1 MPKIYDNI
9 QNRLHIGLL
18 DSLATSWKADF
29 CVGYFNLRGWGI
41 LNENIDHFNGKDEC
55 CRLLVG
61 MQRPEEDLLKLALSN
76 INEGLMDNPKAL
88 AIRKD
93 IARSFRKQLTLGIPN
108 NQDEKTLQKL
118 KHQLIDEKVK
128 VKLFLGHPLH
138 AKLYLLHRTD
148 KVSPLIGFVGSS
160 NLTMSG
166 LSSQGEL
173 NVDVLDQDAAL
184 KLQNWFDDR
193 WNDRWCIDITK
204 ELIEIIEESWAAEK
218 LIPPYYVYLKI
229 AYHLSQEARSGIN
242 NYIIPKILKDELLPY
257 QSSAVS
263 LAARHLDKRNGV
275 LIGDVVGLGKTLTA
289 TAVAKLFEETFF
301 TETLIIC
308 PKNLVR
314 MWDQYVHTYQLRGK
328 VISIS
333 KINKSFIDQMPR
345 FRVVII
351 DESHNLRNRQGK
363 KYAFVKE
370 YIDKNES
377 KVILLTATPYNKT
390 YLDISNQLRL
400 FIPEDRDLGFSPE
413 RFVASVGGPIEFMAK
428 YQYSPNTLLA
438 FEKSGF
444 SEDWQELLKI
454 FMVRRTRT
462 FIKNSYATYDEERDQ
477 HYITF
482 NNGQINYF
490 PTRLP
495 KRVEYSFDE
504 TDPSDIYVK
513 LYSPDVVAVINRL
526 HLSRYGL
533 GNFIDPS
540 QQFATDAEEI
550 IISNLSRAGKRL
562 MGFCR
567 TNLFKRLESSGFS
580 FLISLARHISRNCMF
595 IYAIEQNLP
604 LPIGQ
609 QEAAI
614 MDEYLEEEEFDTED
628 EHAGHIVIQADI
640 DSYKEIAKRHYHKCE
655 QDAAKYKWISSS
667 LFTADLLNFLI
678 DDVDRMLSILTIG
691 HQWNPNEDKQLN
703 AFVDLCLLK
712 HPTEKILLFTQFADT
727 ARYLSEQ
734 LGKRGVSDC
743 ALVTGQTENPTE
755 YAIRFS
761 PKSNKSNLNKSEI
774 RVLITTD
781 VLSEGQNLQDAHI
794 VVNYDLP
801 WALIR
806 LIQRAG
812 RVDRI
817 GQESPAITCYSFL
830 PHDGLERIIGL
841 RNRLTQRITQ
851 NAEIVGADETF
862 FDGDPVNITDL
873 YNEKSGILDDD
884 DGEVDLTSQ
893 AYEIWNQA
901 IKANP
906 ELKKKIPALP
916 NVVYSTKEKAPEMV
930 EGESVIAYHQNSQ
943 GYEMLTWLNADNKVI
958 SQSQSRILKAAE
970 CSMEETALPK
980 LDNHHFLVKKAVELG
995 EEEAKKSGGQLGNQ
1009 SSARYK
1015 SYGIIKRYYES
1026 IKNSLFDTEG
1036 LKRTIDDIFKY
1047 PLRES
1052 ARELINRRIRLG
1064 VSDEELSVVLMQLR
1078 EEGRLSVIENKRDD
1092 DIASPQIICS
1102 LGIKLT

>member
-9 QNRLHIGLL
+9 HHKLHTGLI
-18 DSLATSWKADF
+18 DSLTSSHRSDF
-29 CVGYFNLRGWGI
+29 CVGYFNLRGWHI
-41 LNENIDHFNGKDEC
+41 LNEHIEHFQGKNDC

-61 MQRPEEDLLKLALSN
+61 MQRPEEDLLKIALSN

-108 NQDEKTLQKL
+108 NQDEKTLQTL
-118 KHQLIDEKVK
+118 KHQLVDEKVK

-138 AKLYLLHRTD
+138 AKLYLLHRND

-166 LSSQGEL
+166 LAAQGEL

-204 ELIEIIEESWAAEK
+204 ELIEIIEESWATEK
-218 LIPPYYVYLKI
+218 LIPPYFVYLKI

-242 NYIIPKILKDELLPY
+242 NYIIPKVLKEELLPY

-308 PKNLVR
+308 PKNLVN
-314 MWDQYVHTYQLRGK
+314 MWEHHVHTYQLRAK
-328 VISIS
+328 VKSIS
-333 KINKSFIDQMPR
+333 KINRTFIEQTPR

-462 FIKNSYATYDEERDQ
+462 FIKNNYAVYDEEKKQ
-477 HYITF
+477 HFIVF
-482 NNGQINYF
+482 NNGHVNYF
-490 PTRLP
+490 PIRSP
-495 KRVEYSFDE
+495 QRVEYSFDE
-504 TDPSDIYVK
+504 NDPSDVYVR
-513 LYSPDVVAVINRL
+513 LYSPDVVNLINRL
-526 HLSRYGL
+526 HLARYGL
-533 GNFIDPS
+533 GNFIDLNQAQIP
-540 QQFATDAEEI
+540 TAEEEAI
-550 IISNLSRAGKRL
+550 IANLSRAGKRL

-595 IYAIEQNLP
+595 IYALENNLP
-604 LPIGQ
+604 FPIGP
-609 QEAAI
+609 QETAV
-614 MDEYLEEEEFDTED
+614 MDEFLEEEEDPTESRMTI
-628 EHAGHIVIQADI
+628 HADLASYQA
-640 DSYKEIAKRHYHKCE
+640 IAEKHYVKCTQE
-655 QDAAKYKWISSS
+655 ANKYHWISSG
-667 LFTADLLNFLI
+667 LFRNNFRRLLEE
-678 DDVDRMLSILTIG
+678 DVENMLSVLAIG
-691 HQWNPNEDKQLN
+691 SHWNPHEDKQLT
-703 AFVDLCLLK
+703 ALLELCLIK
-712 HPTEKILLFTQFADT
+712 HPKEKILLFTQFADT
-727 ARYLSEQ
+727 AKYLYDQ
-734 LGKRGVSDC
+734 LEKRSVQDC
-743 ALVTGQTENPTE
+743 GLVTGQTEDPTE
-755 YAIRFS
+755 YAFRFS
-761 PKSNKSNLNKSEI
+761 PKSNKTKLNKSELRI
-774 RVLITTD
+774 LITTD
-781 VLSEGQNLQDAHI
+781 VLSEGQNLQDANI

-817 GQESPAITCYSFL
+817 GQESPVITCYSFL

-862 FDGDPVNITDL
+862 FDGDPVNIADL

-893 AYEIWNQA
+893 AFEIWSHA

-906 ELKKKIPALP
+906 ELKKVIPALP
-916 NVVYSTKEKAPEMV
+916 NVVYSTKAKQPEMI
-930 EGESVIAYHQNSQ
+930 EGEGVISYHQNSQ
-943 GYEMLTWLNADNKVI
+943 GYEMLTWQNSEGKMI

-970 CSMEETALPK
+970 CGIEDPALPR
-980 LDNHHFLVKKAVELG
+980 LNQHHALVKKAVEIG
-995 EEEAKKSGGQLGNQ
+995 EEEAKRSGGQLGSQ

-1015 SYGIIKRYYES
+1015 SYGIMKRYYES
-1026 IKNSLFDTEG
+1026 VKNSLFDTEA
-1036 LKRTIDDIFKY
+1036 LKKTIDDIFKY
-1047 PLRES
+1047 PLREP
-1052 ARELINRRIRLG
+1052 ARELINRRLRMG
-1064 VSDEELSVVLMQLR
+1064 VTDEELSGILIQLR
-1078 EEGRLSVIENKRDD
+1078 EEGKLSVIDNKKED
-1092 DIASPQIICS
+1092 DIPAPQIICS
-1102 LGIKLT
+1102 LGIKLN